1 MGDPH
6 ALAVTERCSFS
17 SSAPFAMRRSFRS
30 VGTRG
35 FVGTPA
41 GSASIGAGK
50 RPASGQAGGDR
61 LGRGA
66 HRLRAIG
73 GGMSFIARS
82 RQSPKDETRFPTVC
96 GEEVSPLRD
105 CHLRRGPHGRP

>member
-50 RPASGQAGGDR
+50 RPGER
-61 LGRGA
+61 PGR
-66 HRLRAIG
+66 R
-73 GGMSFIARS
+73 RS
-82 RQSPKDETRFPTVC
+82 TWPPRSSAEGHWGRNEFHCPKST
-96 GEEVSPLRD
+96 
-105 CHLRRGPHGRP
+105 